1 MILKMDNAYIVSG
14 SFFGDEGK
22 GSVVDYL
29 SCLKN
34 IKENVRYNGGSQ
46 ASHTVVVDG
55 VKHKFSQ
62 LGSILLNPDSVN
74 YLSQYTVV
82 NPFNIY
88 TEAQVFSNKTGCDI
102 YDVINRIYISGD
114 SRIVTPYHK
123 LIGQM
128 KSIIDNNRGSV
139 GSGVSQTTSV
149 YEDIGIEIKMSDLI
163 NLDSVCFDKLVSLF
177 EYTRKF
183 LNENNFN
190 KSLFNKLISD
200 EDIYYLTDKDNFDY
214 IFNCYKSLIN
224 SCSFNVCDIDS
235 FHKNGDIMFEGSQ
248 GCLIDRNY
256 GIRPNTTL
264 LNTINSNGVKMASEL
279 NLNINRIGVITP
291 FTSRHGNGILPTYD
305 KDINN
310 KIYDEN
316 QVCTFYQ
323 GSPRYG
329 WFDLV
334 LLKYSDSINNND
346 EYFMTQIDRLFN
358 FDKVKI
364 CISYLYDGVIDD
376 EFNNTF
382 IYHFENNRVI
392 ITGIKNNSLRLKEFL
407 LKCTPVYIDMEG
419 FKEYDNNFL
428 NFIYL
433 IELYLGKKINYFGFG
448 EDRSMKLERKRL

>member
-1 MILKMDNAYIVSG
+1 MILDMDNGYIVSG

-29 SCLKN
+29 SSSKD

-62 LGSILLNPDSVN
+62 LGSILLNPDSIN
-74 YLSQYTVV
+74 YLSEYTVV

-88 TEAQVFSNKTGCDI
+88 TEADVLSRKVGCDI
-102 YDVINRIYISGD
+102 GEIINRVYISSD

-139 GSGVSQTTSV
+139 GSGVSQTTSI
-149 YEDIGIEIKMSDLI
+149 YEELGIEVLMSDLV
-163 NLDSVCFDKLVSLF
+163 NLDSSCYEKLVSLF

-183 LNENNFN
+183 LIDNDFD
-190 KSLFNKLISD
+190 KKLFDKLISC
-200 EDIYYLTDKDNFDY
+200 EDIYYLTDKSNFEY
-214 IFNCYKSLIN
+214 IFNCYKSLMN
-224 SCSFNVCDIDS
+224 SCDFNISSIYD
-235 FHKNGDIMFEGSQ
+235 FHKSGDVLFEGSQ
-248 GCLIDRNY
+248 GLLIDRNY

-264 LNTINSNGVKMASEL
+264 LNTSNSNGVKLASDL
-279 NLNINRIGVITP
+279 NLNINKIGVITP
-291 FTSRHGNGILPTYD
+291 FISRHGNGLLPTYD
-305 KDINN
+305 ENINN

-334 LLKYSDSINNND
+334 LLKYSDSINDND
-346 EYFMTQIDRLFN
+346 EYFMTQIDRLNGFS
-358 FDKVKI
+358 KVKV
-364 CISYLYDGVIDD
+364 CIAYEYDGIIDE
-376 EFNNTF
+376 EFNRTF
-382 IYHFENNRVI
+382 DYHYEENKVI
-392 ITGIKNNSLRLKEFL
+392 ITGIKNNSFKLKDYL
-407 LKCTPVYIDMEG
+407 MMCKAVYIDMNG
-419 FKEYDNNFL
+419 WDSLDNNLENFL
-428 NFIYL
+428 YL
-433 IELYLGKKINYFGFG
+433 IELYLGKKITYLGYG
-448 EDRSMKLERKRL
+448 EDRSMKLERRRL